1 MIAQGA
7 EEIPAVQDWDMTEA
21 EQIADRLV
29 RLLPHVRSGTL
40 RFWGQW
46 FGRPHDNRHRIVAG
60 EARGDIL
67 RVRFD
72 AGEVLTVQ
80 APREA
85 TVDART
91 FLIGDA
97 ARVRWEWFYYG
108 RPRTNENRYF
118 EEFTRDDEGVSV
130 ATNVHWHAPRPAAD
144 PSQPAVEMR

>member
-1 MIAQGA
+1 MIAQSV

-21 EQIADRLV
+21 EQIAGRLE
-29 RLLPHVRSGTL
+29 RMLPHVRSGTL

-60 EARGDIL
+60 EARGDVL

-80 APREA
+80 DPREA
-85 TVDART
+85 TIDAHV

-97 ARVRWEWFYYG
+97 TRVRWEWFHYG
-108 RPRTNENRYF
+108 RPRTTENRYF
-118 EEFTRDDEGVSV
+118 EEFTRDGGTVSV
-130 ATNVHWHAPRPAAD
+130 ATNVRWHAPRLAAD
-144 PSQPAVEMR
+144 PSQPAVELR